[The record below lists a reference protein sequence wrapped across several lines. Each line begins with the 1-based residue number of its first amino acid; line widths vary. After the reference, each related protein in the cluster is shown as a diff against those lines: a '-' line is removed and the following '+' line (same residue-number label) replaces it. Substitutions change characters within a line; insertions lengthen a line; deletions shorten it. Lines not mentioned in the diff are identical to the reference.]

1 MLNEDVI
8 INTDTYKLAEDLLET
23 YYLEQLI
30 EISNL
35 TEVQVLAILLDT
47 GHLELPDVMPL

>member
-1 MLNEDVI
+1 MLNEDKI
-8 INTDTYKLAEDLLET
+8 IATETYKLAEDLLET

-35 TEVQVLAILLDT
+35 SEVEVLAILLET
-47 GHLELPDVMPL
+47 GFLELPDVMPL